1 MRMLRSIGWPALA
14 AVLLV
19 LSGLAGQRALAQTA
33 TPADT
38 SPVGI
43 WKQIDDK
50 TGEAKSLIEITEAN
64 GELSGKVLKVLKSS
78 KGPNPLCDKCQGA
91 LKNQPVNGMEI
102 LHGMK
107 PEGSGWGGGTI
118 LDPKSGKTY
127 RCEMHVIDGG
137 AKLKVRGYIGFSL
150 FGRTQVWL
158 RESTQVAPAASTTV
172 E

>member
-1 MRMLRSIGWPALA
+1 MRTLRTFGWPAMA
-14 AVLLV
+14 AMLLV
-19 LSGLAGQRALAQTA
+19 LSGLAGQRALAQSA
-33 TPADT
+33 TPSDL
-38 SPVGI
+38 SPIGV

-50 TGEAKSLIEITEAN
+50 TGEAKSLIQISEVN
-64 GELSGKVLKVLKSS
+64 GELTGKVLKVLKSS
-78 KGPNPLCDKCQGA
+78 KGPNPLCDKCSGA

-107 PEGSGWGGGTI
+107 PDGSSWSGGTI

-127 RCEMHVIDGG
+127 RCTMKVIDDG
-137 AKLKVRGYIGFSL
+137 AKLKVRGYIGFAL

-158 RESTQVAPAASTTV
+158 RESTHVAPARSATT